1 MSFTGW
7 IIFFLIIQ
15 VVHFL
20 GTWKLYQKAGR
31 KPWEAL
37 VPIYNG
43 IILMHIIN
51 RPKWYVILLFVPI
64 VNLLMFPVVWVETIR
79 SFGKNKTSHTWLVLL
94 TLGLYIYYLNYVEA
108 DKLTYIEDRSL
119 KPANGVADFISSIVF
134 AVIVATVI
142 HTYFIQP
149 FVIPSSSLEKTLL
162 VGDFLLV
169 SKVNYGARTPMTAVA
184 LPMVHDTIPLIPTSY
199 EGLPPY
205 INRYKS
211 YLKKPQIPYFR
222 FPGFDEVKKNDIVVF
237 NWPTDTVRFFF
248 NDKTAMNIRKPID
261 KKSNYVKR
269 CVGTAGDSIEV
280 RDGDVYIN
288 GALLK
293 LSDRAKPLFLTN
305 IKLKEGSSLETLS
318 KYGIEQRDLFGYTY
332 VIKSSLWDDVAVKNY
347 FANPQNQVNL
357 IEQNRDSINVYAS
370 GYVNNAEVMQRLGI
384 QIDGVQANITTEQE
398 EQLKNEPSI
407 ANVSRLKRPEGTGIF
422 PGTDLTWSES
432 NWGPIYIPK
441 AGDVLELNKQT
452 LPFYRDII
460 REYENNDLKII
471 GDEILIN
478 NNAVTSYQVK
488 QDYYWMMGDNRN
500 FSEDSRYWGYV
511 PADHVVG
518 KPVFIW
524 FSYDSINGKVRWE
537 RVFTTVG
544 GDGEPVSYFRWF
556 LIALAGY
563 FAVDYFLK
571 RKKKKKETSL

>member
-1 MSFTGW
+1 MSLTGW

-43 IILMHIIN
+43 IVLMQIIN
-51 RPKWYVILLFVPI
+51 RPKWYVFLLFVPI

-79 SFGKNKTSHTWLVLL
+79 SFGKNRTIDTWLVLL
-94 TLGLYIYYLNYVEA
+94 TLGLYIYYLNYVEI

-119 KPANGVADFISSIVF
+119 KPKNGVADFISSIVF

-184 LPMVHDTIPLIPTSY
+184 LPMVHDSIPLIPTSY
-199 EGLPPY
+199 DGLPKY

-211 YLKKPQIPYFR
+211 YLKKPQIPSFR
-222 FPGFDEVKKNDIVVF
+222 LWGFDEVKKNDIVVF

-269 CVGTAGDSIEV
+269 CVGVAGDSIEV
-280 RDGDVYIN
+280 RNGDVYIN
-288 GALLK
+288 GELLK
-293 LSDRAKPLFLTN
+293 LSYRAKPLFLNVVRAKDENALKTVLGRHN
-305 IKLKEGSSLETLS
+305 INSYSAVYEVKPEVWDNPSVIDFVANFENGLHLAEQKRDSLNVYVSGDVYNVKIAEQLGLKISP
-318 KYGIEQRDLFGYTY
+318 I
-332 VIKSSLWDDVAVKNY
+332 Y
-347 FANPQNQVNL
+347 FKMNL
-357 IEQNRDSINVYAS
+357 IDEQVVQLEKESDIIEIFREIDHKGNR
-370 GYVNNAEVMQRLGI
+370 
-384 QIDGVQANITTEQE
+384 
-398 EQLKNEPSI
+398 
-407 ANVSRLKRPEGTGIF
+407 IF
-422 PGTDLTWSES
+422 PNTQPSWNES

-441 AGDVLELNKQT
+441 KGDVLELNKET
-452 LPFYRDII
+452 LPFYKDII
-460 REYENNDLKII
+460 REYEGNQLII
-471 GDEILIN
+471 AGEDIFIN
-478 NNAVTSYQVK
+478 RELVTTYQVQ
-488 QDYYWMMGDNRN
+488 QDYYFMMGDNRN

-511 PADHVVG
+511 PADHIVG

-524 FSYDSINGKVRWE
+524 FSYDSVNGKVRWD

-544 GDGEPVSYFRWF
+544 GDGEPYSYFRWF
-556 LIALAGY
+556 LFALAGY
-563 FAVDYFLK
+563 FVVDYLLK
-571 RKKKKKETSL
+571 RKKKKANS

>member
-1 MSFTGW
+1 MSLTGW
-7 IIFFLIIQ
+7 ILFFLIVQ

-31 KPWEAL
+31 KAWEAL
-37 VPIYNG
+37 IPVYNG
-43 IILMHIIN
+43 IVLMKIIN
-51 RPKWYVILLFVPI
+51 RPKWYVFLLFVPV

-79 SFGKNKTSHTWLVLL
+79 SFGKNRTIHTWLVLL
-94 TLGLYIYYLNYVEA
+94 TLGLYIYYLNYAEV

-119 KPANGVADFISSIVF
+119 KPANGVADFVSSIVF

-184 LPMVHDTIPLIPTSY
+184 LPMVHDTIPLISTSY
-199 EGLPPY
+199 DGLPKY
-205 INRYKS
+205 VNRYKS
-211 YLKKPQIPYFR
+211 YFKKPQLPYFR
-222 FPGFDEVKKNDIVVF
+222 FPGFDHVKKNDIVVF
-237 NWPTDTVRFFF
+237 NWPADTVRFFF

-280 RDGDVYIN
+280 RNGDVYIN
-288 GALLK
+288 GELLK
-293 LSDRAKPLFLTN
+293 LSDRAKPLFVN
-305 IKLKEGSSLETLS
+305 
-318 KYGIEQRDLFGYTY
+318 
-332 VIKSSLWDDVAVKNY
+332 VIKTKDENTLKKILGKYNINAGYSPVYEIKPDVWDNPTVIDYIANFENGLHIAEQKRDSSIVYVSGDIYNVKIAEQLGLKISPIY
-347 FANPQNQVNL
+347 FKMNL
-357 IEQNRDSINVYAS
+357 IDEQVKQIKEDSDVTEIFREIDHNGNR
-370 GYVNNAEVMQRLGI
+370 
-384 QIDGVQANITTEQE
+384 
-398 EQLKNEPSI
+398 
-407 ANVSRLKRPEGTGIF
+407 IF
-422 PGTDLTWSES
+422 PNTQPTWSES

-441 AGDVLELNKQT
+441 KGATVELNQET
-452 LPFYRDII
+452 LPFYKNII
-460 REYENNDLKII
+460 REYEKNDLKVI
-471 GDEILIN
+471 GNDILIN
-478 NNAVTSYQVK
+478 NQPAVSYTFR

-500 FSEDSRYWGYV
+500 ASEDSRYWGYV

-524 FSYDSINGKVRWE
+524 FSYDSGNKKIRWD

-544 GDGEPVSYFRWF
+544 GDGEPYSYFRWF
-556 LIALAGY
+556 LFALAGY
-563 FAVDYFLK
+563 FVVDYLRK
-571 RKKKKKETSL
+571 RKKKKTDS

>member
-1 MSFTGW
+1 MSLTGW

-43 IILMHIIN
+43 IVLMQIIN
-51 RPKWYVILLFVPI
+51 RPKWYVFLLFVPI

-79 SFGKNKTSHTWLVLL
+79 SFGKNRTIDTWLVLL
-94 TLGLYIYYLNYVEA
+94 TLGLYIYYLNYVEI

-119 KPANGVADFISSIVF
+119 KPKNGVADFISSIVF

-184 LPMVHDTIPLIPTSY
+184 LPMVHDSIPLIPTSY
-199 EGLPPY
+199 DGLPKY

-211 YLKKPQIPYFR
+211 YLKKPQIPSFR
-222 FPGFDEVKKNDIVVF
+222 LWGFDEVKKNDIVVF

-269 CVGTAGDSIEV
+269 CVGVAGDSIEV
-280 RDGDVYIN
+280 RNGDVYIN
-288 GALLK
+288 GELLK
-293 LSDRAKPLFLTN
+293 LSYRAKPLFLNVVRAKDENALKTVLGRHN
-305 IKLKEGSSLETLS
+305 INSYSAVYEVKPEVWDNPSVIDFVANFENGLHLAEQKRDSLNVYVSGDVYNVKIAEQLGLKISP
-318 KYGIEQRDLFGYTY
+318 I
-332 VIKSSLWDDVAVKNY
+332 Y
-347 FANPQNQVNL
+347 FKMNL
-357 IEQNRDSINVYAS
+357 IDEQVVQLEKESDIIEIFREIDHKGNR
-370 GYVNNAEVMQRLGI
+370 
-384 QIDGVQANITTEQE
+384 
-398 EQLKNEPSI
+398 
-407 ANVSRLKRPEGTGIF
+407 IF
-422 PGTDLTWSES
+422 PNTQPSWNES

-441 AGDVLELNKQT
+441 KGDVLELNKET
-452 LPFYRDII
+452 LPFYKDII
-460 REYENNDLKII
+460 REYEGNQLII
-471 GDEILIN
+471 AGEDIFIN
-478 NNAVTSYQVK
+478 RELVTTYQVQ
-488 QDYYWMMGDNRN
+488 QDYYFMMGDNRN

-511 PADHVVG
+511 PADHIVG

-524 FSYDSINGKVRWE
+524 FSYDSVNGKIRWD

-544 GDGEPVSYFRWF
+544 GDGEPYSYFRWF
-556 LIALAGY
+556 LFALAGY
-563 FAVDYFLK
+563 FVVDYLLK
-571 RKKKKKETSL
+571 RKKKKADS

>member
-1 MSFTGW
+1 MSLTGW

-43 IILMHIIN
+43 IVLMQIIN
-51 RPKWYVILLFVPI
+51 RPKWYVFLLFVPI

-79 SFGKNKTSHTWLVLL
+79 SFGKNRTIDTWLVLL
-94 TLGLYIYYLNYVEA
+94 TLGLYIYYLNYVEI

-119 KPANGVADFISSIVF
+119 KPKNGVADFISSIVF

-184 LPMVHDTIPLIPTSY
+184 LPMVHDSIPLIPTSY
-199 EGLPPY
+199 DGLPKY

-211 YLKKPQIPYFR
+211 YLKKPQIPSFR
-222 FPGFDEVKKNDIVVF
+222 LWGFDEVKKNDIVVF

-269 CVGTAGDSIEV
+269 CVGVAGDSIEV
-280 RDGDVYIN
+280 RNGDVYIN
-288 GALLK
+288 GELLK
-293 LSDRAKPLFLTN
+293 LSYRAKPLFLNVVRAKDENALKTVLGRHN
-305 IKLKEGSSLETLS
+305 INSYSAVYEVKPEVWDNPSVIDFVANFENGLHLAEQKRDSLNVYVSGDVYNVKIAEQLGLKISP
-318 KYGIEQRDLFGYTY
+318 I
-332 VIKSSLWDDVAVKNY
+332 Y
-347 FANPQNQVNL
+347 FKMNL
-357 IEQNRDSINVYAS
+357 IDEQVVQLEKESDIIEIFREIDHKGNR
-370 GYVNNAEVMQRLGI
+370 
-384 QIDGVQANITTEQE
+384 
-398 EQLKNEPSI
+398 
-407 ANVSRLKRPEGTGIF
+407 IF
-422 PGTDLTWSES
+422 PNTQPSWNES

-441 AGDVLELNKQT
+441 KGDVLELNKET
-452 LPFYRDII
+452 LPFYKDII
-460 REYENNDLKII
+460 REYEGNQLII
-471 GDEILIN
+471 AGEDIFIN
-478 NNAVTSYQVK
+478 RELVTTYQVQ
-488 QDYYWMMGDNRN
+488 QDYYFMMGDNRN

-511 PADHVVG
+511 PADHIVG

-524 FSYDSINGKVRWE
+524 FSYDSVNGKIRWD

-544 GDGEPVSYFRWF
+544 GDGEPYSYFRWF
-556 LIALAGY
+556 LFALAGY
-563 FAVDYFLK
+563 FVVDYLLK
-571 RKKKKKETSL
+571 RKKKKANS